1 MAAFLERR
9 YGAVGALFGI
19 TIGGF
24 ADTHSA
30 GASAAALQAKGALS
44 MHSAQLGVMLAMTA
58 NTVSKLLVAQ
68 TTGGWGFVRA
78 TAPALLV
85 MLAALWVVT
94 LALR

>member
-1 MAAFLERR
+1 MSFH
-9 YGAVGALFGI
+9 
-19 TIGGF
+19 GG
-24 ADTHSA
+24 
-30 GASAAALQAKGALS
+30 L
-44 MHSAQLGVMLAMTA
+44 LGVMLAMTA

-85 MLAALWVVT
+85 MLAALWVMT

>member
-1 MAAFLERR
+1 
-9 YGAVGALFGI
+9 
-19 TIGGF
+19 
-24 ADTHSA
+24 
-30 GASAAALQAKGALS
+30 